1 MPSEK
6 SSTLSCDEYRKGLF
20 YFLSNTF
27 LYRSTVNIFQFLICK
42 LYMVEQ
48 IKEFL
53 YFFIH
58 IVIQIL
64 RIDEAGQQR
73 IPTIRFGP

>member
-1 MPSEK
+1 MLSAK
-6 SSTLSCDEYRKGLF
+6 SPFPLCPVTKTGRDFF

-58 IVIQIL
+58 IVIQDTPD
-64 RIDEAGQQR
+64 R
-73 IPTIRFGP
+73 

>member
-1 MPSEK
+1 
-6 SSTLSCDEYRKGLF
+6 
-20 YFLSNTF
+20 
-27 LYRSTVNIFQFLICK
+27 
-42 LYMVEQ
+42 MVEQ

-64 RIDEAGQQR
+64 RIDEAGQ
-73 IPTIRFGP
+73 PADSTIRFGPIGRSIQLKGVFGVPYTC

>member
-1 MPSEK
+1 
-6 SSTLSCDEYRKGLF
+6 
-20 YFLSNTF
+20 
-27 LYRSTVNIFQFLICK
+27 
-42 LYMVEQ
+42 MVEQ

-64 RIDEAGQQR
+64 RINEAGQPADSHNTVWPHRTVNPAKGR
-73 IPTIRFGP
+73 IWRTVYLLILHCL